1 MIKQL
6 TATAIIALGL
16 ASGPAQAAGDGGH
29 VHDTAFS
36 FEWPFGK
43 YDQEQL
49 RRGLKVY
56 TEVCA
61 ACHGLR
67 YVPLRTLSD
76 PGGPEYT
83 EDEVRAYAAENF
95 TIYDPELDDDRA
107 RTPADFFPTVE
118 GEGMGPDL
126 SLMAKARAGFH
137 GPYGTGINQLVKG
150 MGGAEYIAAF
160 LTGFNGKEQEVA
172 GQYLYGND
180 VFPGGWA
187 SMPPQLEDGSVE
199 YDDGHNNSAHHLAED
214 VSAFLMWTAEPKMM
228 ARKQAGFISVLML
241 VLLTSLLYL
250 TNKKLW
256 APHKG
261 KKFDA

>member
-1 MIKQL
+1 MIKKL
-6 TATAIIALGL
+6 TATAILALAL
-16 ASGPAQAAGDGGH
+16 TTSGAQAAGGEGH
-29 VHDTAFS
+29 IEDVAFS
-36 FEWPFGK
+36 FEGPFGT
-43 YDQEQL
+43 YDKEQL

-61 ACHGLR
+61 ACHGLK

-95 TIYDPELDDDRA
+95 TVYDEELEDDREA
-107 RTPADFFPTVE
+107 RPADFFPTVS

-137 GPYGTGINQLVKG
+137 GPAGTGLNQLFRG
-150 MGGAEYIAAF
+150 IGGAEYIASF
-160 LTGFNGKEQEVA
+160 LTGFTGEEQEVA
-172 GQYLYGND
+172 GNYLNGNTA
-180 VFPGGWA
+180 FPGGWT

-199 YDDGHNNSAHHLAED
+199 FDDGHDNSAHHLAED
-214 VSAFLMWTAEPKMM
+214 VAAFLMWTAEPKMM
-228 ARKQAGFISVLML
+228 ARQQTGFVAVLLL
-241 VLLTSLLYL
+241 VVLTSLLYL

-261 KKFDA
+261 KKTEL

>member
-1 MIKQL
+1 MIKKL
-6 TATAIIALGL
+6 ATSAAVALAL
-16 ASGPAQAAGDGGH
+16 ATGGALAAEGESYIEDF
-29 VHDTAFS
+29 AFS
-36 FEWPFGK
+36 FEGPFGK

-56 TEVCA
+56 TEVCS
-61 ACHGLR
+61 ACHGLK
-67 YVPLRTLSD
+67 YVPLRTLAD
-76 PGGPEYT
+76 PGGPNYT

-95 TIYDPELDDDRA
+95 TIYDEELEDDRP
-107 RTPADFFPTVE
+107 RIPADFFPAVS

-137 GPYGTGINQLVKG
+137 GPAGTGLNQLFRG
-150 MGGAEYIAAF
+150 IGGAEYIASF
-160 LTGFNGKEQEVA
+160 LLGFNGEEEEVA
-172 GQYLYGND
+172 GSILYGNTA
-180 VFPGGWA
+180 FKGGWV
-187 SMPPQLEDGSVE
+187 SMPPQLEDGLID
-199 YDDGHNNSAHHLAED
+199 YDDGHANTARDMAKD

-228 ARKQAGFISVLML
+228 GRKQTGFVAVLLL

-261 KKFDA
+261 KQLDL